1 MDFNTL
7 KYFIDTYE
15 NKSFS
20 RAAKINFV
28 SQTAISQQILKLEDE
43 LDVKLFDRSKK
54 PIAPTH
60 TATVFYHDA
69 TQILNSYH
77 EALSN
82 VRDVNTNAVKLGY
95 SQRAKGD
102 LLSQLLL
109 HSELDMIDVPVNFVS
124 AASLTAVDL
133 LFNNKV
139 DLITTTEEEASVFP
153 PSVCK
158 QELYQGD
165 LVLAINK
172 HNPLSRQ
179 KVIKKTDLHHQ
190 YILTIA
196 NEFGKQQ
203 HEIAMSIGSQNIIHT
218 GTDYTSVLFA
228 VLTNSGVTLIPEYMN
243 TQKYA
248 NKLVFK
254 HVTDLESRVKIF
266 LCWKK
271 NDTKRLKPVIN
282 ALQDAA
288 EHLS

>member
-15 NKSFS
+15 NHSFS

-28 SQTAISQQILKLEDE
+28 TQTAISQQILKLENE
-43 LDVKLFDRSKK
+43 LGVKLFDRSKK
-54 PIAPTH
+54 PV
-60 TATVFYHDA
+60 TATTAANVFYQDA
-69 TQILNSYH
+69 TRILNSYH
-77 EALSN
+77 QALSN

-109 HSELDMIDVPVNFVS
+109 HSNLDTLDIPVNFVS
-124 AASLTAVDL
+124 SSSLTAVDL

-153 PSVCK
+153 SSIERL
-158 QELYQGD
+158 ELYSGN

-172 HNPLSRQ
+172 HNPLST
-179 KVIKKTDLHHQ
+179 KDVIRKTDLHQQ

-203 HEIAMSIGSQNIIHT
+203 HEVATSIGSQNIIHT
-218 GTDYTSVLFA
+218 GKDYTSVLFA

-243 TQKYA
+243 TRKYSD
-248 NKLVFK
+248 KLVFR
-254 HVTDLESRVKIF
+254 HVDDLESGVKIF
-266 LCWKK
+266 LCWRSS
-271 NDTKRLKPVIN
+271 NTKRLKPVIKS
-282 ALQDAA
+282 LQTAA
-288 EHLS
+288 QKLS

>member
-15 NKSFS
+15 NHSFS

-28 SQTAISQQILKLEDE
+28 TQTAISQQILKLENE
-43 LDVKLFDRSKK
+43 LGVKLFDRSKK
-54 PIAPTH
+54 PV
-60 TATVFYHDA
+60 TATTAANVFYQDA
-69 TQILNSYH
+69 TRILNSYH
-77 EALSN
+77 QALSN

-109 HSELDMIDVPVNFVS
+109 HSDLDTLDIPVNFVS
-124 AASLTAVDL
+124 SSSLTAVDL

-153 PSVCK
+153 SSIERL
-158 QELYQGD
+158 ELYSGN

-172 HNPLSRQ
+172 HNPLST
-179 KVIKKTDLHHQ
+179 KDVIRKTDLHQQ

-203 HEIAMSIGSQNIIHT
+203 HEVATSIGSQNIIHT
-218 GTDYTSVLFA
+218 GKDYTSVLFA
-228 VLTNSGVTLIPEYMN
+228 VLTN
-243 TQKYA
+243 
-248 NKLVFK
+248 
-254 HVTDLESRVKIF
+254 
-266 LCWKK
+266 
-271 NDTKRLKPVIN
+271 
-282 ALQDAA
+282 
-288 EHLS
+288 